1 MTDQQHARVKQLF
14 FEAMELPSDQRSAF
28 IREACGEDQQ
38 LLEEVQSLL
47 NHHLSE
53 TILAVAETQAVG
65 TNSHVAEVVGSAS
78 LPELAEETRDLLR
91 SRLQAVL
98 LVLCVGFGMALL
110 RSFVYFD
117 TVVLGI
123 RAVSLLLL
131 MFFLSL
137 LWSRATLCIF
147 HLRLIELA
155 VLANMGTLGI
165 VIEVRMMLHE
175 AAIGDVADVVGA
187 NADNYLA
194 WTLIIL
200 IYGIFMPNTWQ
211 RAAAI
216 LMPCASAPYLVTFG
230 VSEWNPTV
238 ADMLGQTVYGLP
250 AFAPLLAAFTAI
262 YAAHLIHSVRQDA
275 YRAKQY
281 AQYRLKRM
289 IGDGGMGEVYEAEH
303 LLLKRPCAIKL
314 VHKERYAD
322 PKALARFER
331 EVQATARLTH
341 PNTIEVFDYG
351 QTSDHKFYYVME
363 LLPGMSLAELIESH
377 GPLAP
382 ARAIYILRQ
391 VCGAL
396 QEAHDQGLI
405 HRDIKPANIFAAE
418 RGGMYDVAK
427 LLDFGLVR
435 ETNVVSSTQ
444 LTGLNTIGGTPLYM
458 APEQATAYS
467 ESDARSDIYS
477 LGCVAYYLVT
487 GRTPF
492 TGDSAMKIILAHSG
506 EEVQPTT
513 SVQQDVPS
521 DVNEVIMRCLHK
533 SPDDRFQSAVELE
546 HAMAACDCTNQ
557 WTADNSKLWWQNQQ
571 QAATSS

>member
-1 MTDQQHARVKQLF
+1 MVNDQQHARVKQLF
-14 FEAMELPSDQRSAF
+14 FEAMERPSEQRSAF
-28 IREACGEDQQ
+28 LREACGDDQQ
-38 LLEEVQSLL
+38 LLDEVQSLL
-47 NHHLSE
+47 KHHLSE
-53 TILAVAETQAVG
+53 TILTVAEPRDLDA
-65 TNSHVAEVVGSAS
+65 NSLVPDLIGAAIA
-78 LPELAEETRDLLR
+78 PELEQETRDLLR
-91 SRLQAVL
+91 SRLQAIL
-98 LVLCVGFGMALL
+98 LVLCVGFGVALL

-117 TVVLGI
+117 TVALGI
-123 RAVSLLLL
+123 RTVSLLLL
-131 MFFLSL
+131 LFCLIL
-137 LWSRATLCIF
+137 LWSRASLSIV

-165 VIEVRMMLHE
+165 VIQVRLMLYE

-187 NADNYLA
+187 NANNYLA

-230 VSEWNPTV
+230 VSAVNPTV
-238 ADMLGQTVYGLP
+238 ADMLGQTSYGLP
-250 AFAPLLAAFTAI
+250 VFAPLLAAFTAI

-275 YRAKQY
+275 YRAKQF

-289 IGDGGMGEVYEAEH
+289 IGAGGMGEVYEAEH

-314 VHKERYAD
+314 IHKERYTD

-331 EVQATARLTH
+331 EVKATARLTH

-351 QTSDHKFYYVME
+351 QTSDDTFYYVME
-363 LLPGMSLAELIESH
+363 LLPGMSLAELVARH
-377 GPLAP
+377 GPLP
-382 ARAIYILRQ
+382 QARAIYILRQ

-396 QEAHDQGLI
+396 QEAHEQGLI

-418 RGGMYDVAK
+418 RGGMFDVAK

-435 ETNVVSSTQ
+435 ETNVTSAPQ
-444 LTGLNTIGGTPLYM
+444 LTALNTIGGTPLFM
-458 APEQATAYS
+458 SPEQATACS
-467 ESDARSDIYS
+467 EADARSDIYS

-492 TGDSAMKIILAHSG
+492 TGDSPMAILLSHSD
-506 EEVQPTT
+506 EQVIPPAQI
-513 SVQQDVPS
+513 QDGVAS
-521 DVNEVIMRCLHK
+521 DVNDVIVRCLQK
-533 SPDDRFQSAVELE
+533 SPEDRFQSAVDLE
-546 HAMAACDCTNQ
+546 QALAACECASD
-557 WTADNSKLWWQNQQ
+557 WTAADATAWWKSNYTKLG
-571 QAATSS
+571 